1 MTDPEQP
8 ADAPSVEKRFSFQWS
23 WLGLAFSFS
32 ERKFIVGR
40 KRAFGG
46 IHLTISYG
54 NVSGEVD
61 IHLKREPA
69 PPGEDPYISLARV
82 APERLTRAGEH
93 INAVGERLA
102 RSMLDHWRPVRPG
115 WLARNGYL
123 ITLLEKEPSAEM
135 LRELFLP
142 FAPRRYHGKHQLTFA
157 PLKDRA
163 YLAKYTDRLYYADAL
178 RDLEPG
184 IFQQPIRATPT
195 KRGRPTLLVASFN
208 VDGRPEWFMCPEHR
222 TREGMDLAMAGLM
235 TVLGDGVDSGH
246 LEIFRRITNELGF
259 EEIPELAD
267 FIKALTEFLSAPQ
280 DAVGKAQRRAKAWT
294 PGKRLHPKCLALRLR
309 ERKG

>member
-1 MTDPEQP
+1 MTGPEQP

-23 WLGLAFSFS
+23 WLGLSFSFS
-32 ERKFIVGR
+32 DHKFIVIR
-40 KRAFGG
+40 KRAFGSV
-46 IHLTISYG
+46 HLTISYG
-54 NVSGEVD
+54 NKSGELD

-69 PPGEDPYISLARV
+69 LPGEDPYIPLARV

-102 RSMLDHWRPVRPG
+102 RSMMDHWRPVRPG

-123 ITLLEKEPSAEM
+123 LTLLEKEPSAET

-142 FAPRRYHGKHQLTFA
+142 FAPSRYHGKHQLTFA
-157 PLKDRA
+157 PFKDRA
-163 YLAKYTDRLYYADAL
+163 YLEKYIDRLYYADAL

-184 IFQQPIRATPT
+184 TFQQPIRATPT

-208 VDGRPEWFMCPEHR
+208 VDGHPEWFMCPEHR

-235 TVLGDGVDSGH
+235 TVLADGVDSGH
-246 LEIFRRITNELGF
+246 LDIFRRITDELGLK
-259 EEIPELAD
+259 EIPELAD
-267 FIKALTEFLSAPQ
+267 FIKGLTEFLASPQ
-280 DAVGKAQRRAKAWT
+280 EAASKAKRQAKAWT
-294 PGKRLHPKCLALRLR
+294 PGKRLYSKSLAMRLR